1 MLNNLVELS
10 LRYKFLVLVAFGVVA
25 FLGWR
30 AVTTVPIDAFPDV
43 TPVQVNI
50 YTESPGLAA
59 EDVEQLLTFP
69 VESGMAGLQ
78 GVEEIRSV
86 SLFGLSYVA
95 VYFED
100 DMDIYFVRRLVMER
114 LQEVADRIPEGY
126 GTPEMGP
133 NTSGL
138 GQVFWYTVERVDQAL
153 EGTDTEGATSA
164 QTPGRGGSASSTG
177 TAGAGVTAAG
187 GGSAEQARAI
197 AELMDLRTLQDWSVR
212 LILRTAP
219 GVDDV
224 LSWGGQERQYQVV
237 VDPLRLIKYGLSLR
251 QLIEAVERNNGQV
264 GGQYI
269 DQGPEQYLVRGLG
282 LVHDERDIGNIVI
295 KVEDGTPVYVRD
307 VAEVVQGPALRFGEV
322 TRDGREVV
330 LGMTLARIGENAK
343 DVVDA
348 VKKKAAIVASALP
361 EGVVLRPV
369 YERTDLVEKAVDTAV
384 RALVEGSILVA
395 IVLFLFLGE
404 LRSALV
410 VISALPL
417 AMLIAFIF
425 MGEVGLSAN
434 LMSLAGLAIGI
445 GMMVDGA
452 VVMVENSFRI
462 MAERR
467 AEGATVN
474 RTAAVLA
481 AAREVANPVAFAIL
495 IIIVVFLP
503 LFSLQGLEGK
513 LFKPMAFNIS
523 FAMAGSL
530 LLTLTLI
537 PVLAALILKPK
548 VERDTWLV
556 AGIKRGYMPLLRWS
570 LAHKKTVG
578 LSAILALVASLA
590 LFPLLGKEFMP
601 QLQEGSIMWRVT
613 SIPSAS
619 LDESI
624 AVSKRIEEALSAFP
638 EVETTLA
645 MIGRAQKGETADVN
659 YMEIYTGLKS
669 KEHWTHGSIE
679 ALADTMRER
688 LEAVVPTAVIAFTQP
703 IQMRVEELISGVR
716 ATLAIKLYGEDLS
729 ELDRLSEQIKGVVA
743 QVPGVADLSLE
754 ANLGK
759 PQIRIQV
766 DRMRLARYGMNAD
779 EVLTVVR
786 NGIGNEPVSTL
797 IDGVRRF
804 DITVRLPD
812 ANKETVESIGAI
824 PLRTGDG
831 AVIPLSRVADIGVA
845 EGYSFVRREQLQ
857 RYAVIQ
863 MDVRGRDVD
872 GFVSDANALIGA
884 QIDLPP
890 GYWIEWGGAFENQQR
905 ALQRLSVIVPLTIFF
920 IFVLLYTAF
929 NSMKYATLI
938 IANVPFATIG
948 GLVALYATGQY
959 LSVPSAIGFIAVFGV
974 AMLNGIVL
982 VSFINELREKGLTV
996 SEAVL
1001 RGTELRLRPVLM
1013 TASVA
1018 ILGLIPMLLSSGVGA
1033 ETQRPLAKV
1042 VVGGLITSTALTL
1055 LLLPVIYEWI
1065 EGRTPKDPK
1074 EEKP

>member
-1 MLNNLVELS
+1 MLTRLVELS
-10 LRYKFLVLVAFGVVA
+10 LRYKFLVLVAFAAVA

-30 AVTTVPIDAFPDV
+30 AVNTVPIDAFPDV

-69 VESGMAGLQ
+69 IESAMAGLPKVQ
-78 GVEEIRSV
+78 QIRSV
-86 SLFGLSYVA
+86 SLFGLSYVS

-100 DMDIYFVRRLVMER
+100 DMDIYFARRLVMER
-114 LQEVADRIPEGY
+114 LAEVRDRIPEGY
-126 GTPEMGP
+126 GSPEMGP
-133 NTSGL
+133 NSSGL
-138 GQVFWYTVERVDQAL
+138 GQVFWYTVERADERL
-153 EGTDTEGATSA
+153 R
-164 QTPGRGGSASSTG
+164 GRISD
-177 TAGAGVTAAG
+177 
-187 GGSAEQARAI
+187 
-197 AELMDLRTLQDWSVR
+197 MDLRTLQDWQVR

-224 LSWGGQERQYQVV
+224 LSWGGQERQYQVI
-237 VDPLRLIKYGLSLR
+237 VDPLKLIGHGLTFR
-251 QLIEAVERNNGQV
+251 EIMEAVEANNRQV

-269 DQGPEQYLVRGLG
+269 DVGREQYLVRGLG
-282 LVHDERDIGNIVI
+282 LVRGVEDIGRIVV
-295 KVEDGTPVYVRD
+295 KVSDEGTPVYLRD
-307 VAEVVQGPALRFGEV
+307 VAEIREAPALRFGAI

-330 LGMTLARIGENAK
+330 LGMALSRIGTNAK

-348 VKKKAAIVASALP
+348 VKEKFEIARRALP
-361 EGVVLRPV
+361 EGVRLEPV
-369 YERTDLVEKAVDTAV
+369 YERTELVEKAVATAE

-410 VISALPL
+410 VIAALPL

-425 MGEVGLSAN
+425 MERWGLSAN

-452 VVMVENSFRI
+452 VVMVENAFRI

-467 AEGATVN
+467 GRGPVD
-474 RTAAVLA
+474 RTRAVLD
-481 AAREVANPVAFAIL
+481 AAREVANPIAFAIL

-503 LFSLQGLEGK
+503 LFSLEGLEGK

-530 LLTLTLI
+530 ILTLTLI
-537 PVLAALILKPK
+537 PVLAALVLRPREEK
-548 VERDTWLV
+548 DTWLV
-556 AGIKRGYMPLLRWS
+556 AGIKRLYLPALEWALG
-570 LAHKKTVG
+570 HKRTVVG
-578 LSAILALVASLA
+578 AALALLAASLS
-590 LFPLLGKEFMP
+590 LFPFLGKEFMP

-613 SIPSAS
+613 SIPSTS
-619 LDESI
+619 LAESI
-624 AVSKRIEEALSAFP
+624 EISKRIERALNEFP
-638 EVETTLA
+638 EVTTTIA
-645 MIGRAQKGETADVN
+645 MIGRAEKGETADVN
-659 YMEIYTGLKS
+659 YMEIYTGLRP
-669 KEHWTHGSIE
+669 KEEWTRPIGELAE
-679 ALADTMRER
+679 AMRGR
-688 LEAVVPTAVIAFTQP
+688 MEAIVPTAVFAFTQP

-716 ATLAIKLYGEDLS
+716 ATLAAKIYGPELG
-729 ELDRLSEQIKGVVA
+729 ELDRLAREIKAVIA
-743 QVPGVADLSLE
+743 RVPGVADLSLE
-754 ANLGK
+754 ANVGK
-759 PQIRIQV
+759 PQVRVVV
-766 DRMRLARYGMNAD
+766 DRERLARYGLNAD
-779 EVLTVVR
+779 DVLAVVR
-786 NGIGNEPVSTL
+786 VGLGNEPVSTL

-812 ANKETVESIGAI
+812 EARRSPAAIAAI
-824 PLRTGDG
+824 PLRTPDGGIVRLGD
-831 AVIPLSRVADIGVA
+831 VAEVSVA

-872 GFVSDANALIGA
+872 GFVREAGALIEREVK
-884 QIDLPP
+884 LPP

-905 ALQRLSVIVPLTIFF
+905 ALRRLSIIVPVTISF

-929 NSMKYATLI
+929 NSVKWATLI

-948 GLVALYATGQY
+948 GLFSLWVSGQY

-982 VSFINELREKGLTV
+982 VSFINELRGRGLAV
-996 SEAVL
+996 AEAVR
-1001 RGTELRLRPVLM
+1001 RGAELRLRPVLM

-1033 ETQRPLAKV
+1033 ETQRPLASV
-1042 VVGGLITSTALTL
+1042 VVGGLVTSTLLTL
-1055 LLLPVIYEWI
+1055 VILPVVYEWI
-1065 EGRTPKDPK
+1065 EDRRTGRR
-1074 EEKP
+1074 EEEGA

>member
-1 MLNNLVELS
+1 MLNKLVEAS
-10 LRYKFLVLVAFGVVA
+10 LRYKFLVIIIFLVIG

-30 AVTTVPIDAFPDV
+30 AVTSVPIDAFPDV

-69 VESGMAGLQ
+69 VESGMAGLP
-78 GVEEIRSV
+78 GVTEIRSV
-86 SLFGLSYVA
+86 SLFGLSYVSI
-95 VYFED
+95 YFED
-100 DMDIYFVRRLVMER
+100 DMDIYFARRLVMER
-114 LQEVADRIPEGY
+114 LQEVGDRIPEGY

-133 NTSGL
+133 NSSGL
-138 GQVFWYTVERVDQAL
+138 GQVFWYTVERADEKL
-153 EGTDTEGATSA
+153 
-164 QTPGRGGSASSTG
+164 
-177 TAGAGVTAAG
+177 
-187 GGSAEQARAI
+187 QARI
-197 AELMDLRTLQDWSVR
+197 TDMDLRTLQDWNVR

-224 LSWGGQERQYQVV
+224 MSWGGQERQFQVV
-237 VDPLRLIKYGLSLR
+237 IDPLRLIKYGLSYTDVMTV
-251 QLIEAVERNNGQV
+251 IEANNRQV
-264 GGQYI
+264 GGQYVNL
-269 DQGPEQYLVRGLG
+269 GPEQYLVRGLG
-282 LVHDERDIGNIVI
+282 LVANERDIGNIVL
-295 KVEDGTPVYVRD
+295 KAVDGTPVYLRD
-307 VAEVVQGPALRFGEV
+307 VATIEQAPSLRFGAV
-322 TRDGREVV
+322 TRDGKEVV
-330 LGMTLARIGENAK
+330 LGMALSRIGTNAA
-343 DVVDA
+343 DVVEA
-348 VKKKAAIVASALP
+348 VKQKVAIAESALP
-361 EGVVLRPV
+361 EGVAIKPV
-369 YERTDLVEKAVDTAV
+369 YERTELVEKAVGTAE
-384 RALVEGSILVA
+384 RALLEGSILVA

-410 VISALPL
+410 VIAALPM

-425 MGEVGLSAN
+425 MGEAGLSAN

-452 VVMVENSFRI
+452 VVMTENAFRI
-462 MAERR
+462 MAEWR
-467 AEGATVN
+467 EKGEKVN

-481 AAREVANPVAFAIL
+481 AAREVANPIAFAIL

-537 PVLAALILKPK
+537 PVLAAIILKPK
-548 VERDTWLV
+548 EERDTLLV
-556 AGIKRGYMPLLRWS
+556 RWIKHGYLPLLAWS
-570 LAHKKTVG
+570 LSNKKTVVV
-578 LSAILALVASLA
+578 SAVVLLVGSLA

-613 SIPSAS
+613 SIPSTS
-619 LDESI
+619 LEESI
-624 AVSKRIEEALSAFP
+624 EISKKIEKALGEFP
-638 EVETTLA
+638 EVETTIA
-645 MIGRAQKGETADVN
+645 MIGRAEKGETADVN
-659 YMEIYTGLKS
+659 YMEIYTGLKP
-669 KEHWTHGSIE
+669 KEERERSVEELAE
-679 ALADTMRER
+679 AMREE
-688 LEAVVPTAVIAFTQP
+688 LEVTVPTAVVAFTQP

-716 ATLAIKLYGEDLS
+716 ATLAAKLYGEDLG
-729 ELDRLSEQIKGVVA
+729 ELDRLSGRIKNA
-743 QVPGVADLSLE
+743 LAKVPGVADLSLE

-766 DRMRLARYGMNAD
+766 DREALARYGLNAD
-779 EVLTVVR
+779 DVLTVVR
-786 NGIGNEPVSTL
+786 TGIGNQPVSTL
-797 IDGVRRF
+797 IDGVKRF
-804 DITVRLPD
+804 DITARIDD
-812 ANKETVESIGAI
+812 ASKASVEAIRDI
-824 PLRTGDG
+824 PLRTASG
-831 AVIPLSRVADIGVA
+831 AIVPLGKVAEVTTA

-872 GFVSDANALIGA
+872 GFVKDANAAIA
-884 QIDLPP
+884 QQVKLPP

-905 ALQRLSVIVPLTIFF
+905 ALTRLSIIVPLTIFF

-929 NSMKYATLI
+929 NSVKYATLI

-948 GLVALYATGQY
+948 GLVALFISGQY

-982 VSFINELREKGLTV
+982 VSFINELREKGLSV
-996 SEAVL
+996 AEAVR
-1001 RGTELRLRPVLM
+1001 RGCELRLRPVLM

-1033 ETQRPLAKV
+1033 ETQRPLASV
-1042 VVGGLITSTALTL
+1042 VVGGLITSTLLTL
-1055 LLLPVIYEWI
+1055 VLLPVIYEWL
-1065 EGRTPKDPK
+1065 ESRK
-1074 EEKP
+1074 EKHT

>member
-1 MLNNLVELS
+1 MLNKLVEAS
-10 LRYKFLVLVAFGVVA
+10 LHYKFLVLIIFGVVA
-25 FLGWR
+25 ALGWR
-30 AVTTVPIDAFPDV
+30 AVSTIPIDAFPDV

-69 VESGMAGLQ
+69 VESGMAGLP
-78 GVEEIRSV
+78 GVEQIRSV
-86 SLFGLSYVA
+86 SLFGLSYVS

-100 DMDIYFVRRLVMER
+100 DVDIYFARRLVMER
-114 LQEVADRIPEGY
+114 LAEVGDRIPEGY

-138 GQVFWYTVERVDQAL
+138 GQVFWYTLERADQTL
-153 EGTDTEGATSA
+153 EDKITD
-164 QTPGRGGSASSTG
+164 
-177 TAGAGVTAAG
+177 
-187 GGSAEQARAI
+187 
-197 AELMDLRTLQDWSVR
+197 MDLRTLQDWSIR

-224 LSWGGQERQYQVV
+224 MSWGGRERQYQVQI
-237 VDPLRLIKYGLSLR
+237 DPLKLIKFKLGYR
-251 QLIEAVERNNGQV
+251 DVMAAIEANNRQV

-282 LVHDERDIGNIVI
+282 LVTGEHDIGDIVL
-295 KVEDGTPVYVRD
+295 KVVDGTPVYLRQI
-307 VAEVVQGPALRFGEV
+307 AHITQAPALRFGAV

-330 LGMTLARIGENAK
+330 LGMALSRIGENAK
-343 DVVDA
+343 SVVDA
-348 VKKKAAIVASALP
+348 VKQKLGVAEQALP
-361 EGVVLRPV
+361 DGVVLKPI
-369 YERTDLVEKAVDTAV
+369 YDRTELVEKAVATAQ
-384 RALVEGSILVA
+384 RALIEGSILVA

-404 LRSALV
+404 LRSAFV
-410 VISALPL
+410 VIAALPL

-425 MGEVGLSAN
+425 MEQAGLSAN

-467 AEGATVN
+467 ARGEEVN
-474 RTAAVLA
+474 RTAAVLT
-481 AAREVANPVAFAIL
+481 AAREVANPIAFAIL

-530 LLTLTLI
+530 LLTLTII

-548 VERDTWLV
+548 EERDTLLV
-556 AGIKRGYMPLLRWS
+556 RWIKRGYLPLLAWS
-570 LAHKKTVG
+570 LANKKKVVATAG
-578 LSAILALVASLA
+578 ALLVASLS
-590 LFPLLGKEFMP
+590 LFPFLGKEFMP

-613 SIPSAS
+613 SIPSTS
-619 LDESI
+619 LDQSI
-624 AVSKRIEEALSAFP
+624 KISKDIAAALSEFP

-645 MIGRAQKGETADVN
+645 MIGRAEKGETADVN
-659 YMEIYTGLKS
+659 YMEIYTALKP
-669 KEHWTHGSIE
+669 HDTWTTDRSIE
-679 ALADTMRER
+679 ELAQAMRET
-688 LEAVVPTAVIAFTQP
+688 LEEVAPTAVIAFTQP

-716 ATLAIKLYGEDLS
+716 ATLAAKLYGPELG
-729 ELDRLSEQIKGVVA
+729 ELDRLSQQIKDA
-743 QVPGVADLSLE
+743 IAAVPGVADLSLE

-759 PQIRIQV
+759 PQVQIRVNREQ
-766 DRMRLARYGMNAD
+766 LARYGLNAD
-779 EVLTVVR
+779 DVLTIVR
-786 NGIGNEPVSTL
+786 TGIGNEPVSTL
-797 IDGVRRF
+797 IDGVKRF
-804 DITVRLPD
+804 DITARLAD
-812 ANKETVESIGAI
+812 SAKVSVAAIKAI
-824 PLRTGDG
+824 PLRTGAG
-831 AVIPLSRVADIGVA
+831 AIIPLARVADISVA

-872 GFVSDANALIGA
+872 GFVQDANAAIK
-884 QIDLPP
+884 QSVTLPP

-905 ALQRLSVIVPLTIFF
+905 ALTRLSIIVPLTIFF

-929 NSMKYATLI
+929 NSIRYATLI

-948 GLVALYATGQY
+948 GLIGLAITGQY

-982 VSFINELREKGLTV
+982 IAFINELREKGL
-996 SEAVL
+996 SAAQAV
-1001 RGTELRLRPVLM
+1001 RQGAELRLRPVLM

-1033 ETQRPLAKV
+1033 ETQRPLATV
-1042 VVGGLITSTALTL
+1042 VVGGLITSTLLTL
-1055 LLLPVIYEWI
+1055 ILLPVIYEWM
-1065 EGRTPKDPK
+1065 ESRTAAKQAPPPSSKTRRP
-1074 EEKP
+1074 